1 MDSVTKNILALH
13 QVNNCLELLKDN
25 QYSNY
30 MCGKLYGVKY
40 ELERQLNNHAAT
52 KRSTTV

>member
-1 MDSVTKNILALH
+1 MDSATKLILALH

-25 QYSNY
+25 EYSNY

-40 ELERQLNNHAAT
+40 ELERQINNHAAA
-52 KRSTTV
+52 KQRTTV

>member
-1 MDSVTKNILALH
+1 MDLETKNILALH
-13 QVNNCLELLKDN
+13 QVNNCIELLKEN
-25 QYSNY
+25 PYSNY

-40 ELERQLNNHAAT
+40 ELERQINNHAAA

>member
-1 MDSVTKNILALH
+1 MDLETKNILALH
-13 QVNNCLELLKDN
+13 QVNNCIELLKEIP
-25 QYSNY
+25 YSNY

-40 ELERQLNNHAAT
+40 ELERQINNHAAA